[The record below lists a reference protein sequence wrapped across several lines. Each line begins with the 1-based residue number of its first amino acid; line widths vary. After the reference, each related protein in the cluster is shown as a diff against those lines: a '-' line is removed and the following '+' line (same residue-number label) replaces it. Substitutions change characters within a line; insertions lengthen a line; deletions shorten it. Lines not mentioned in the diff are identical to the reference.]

1 MFHLTLM
8 GGSEVRLKE
17 LDNIVVTVMG
27 GTEILVPTIAE
38 KILYLRRL
46 KQEYGSELKSAS
58 RRTNVITLM
67 GATVT
72 KIPTL
77 GREIEELVQLRES
90 GVMSNEELMKLWFE
104 VLEKD
109 DLDIIEYVTI
119 MGGSGEEVPEEDEEI
134 AALER
139 LVLCGLL
146 SPEEF
151 DEVKQILTSENYS
164 GPKSRP
170 IMEKLRSLLFPQQLY
185 SVSSK
190 RNAQPSHLLE

>member
-8 GGSEVRLKE
+8 GGSEIRLKE
-17 LDNIVVTVMG
+17 LDNIVITVMG
-27 GTEILVPTIAE
+27 GTDILVPTLAE
-38 KILYLRRL
+38 KIIYLRRL
-46 KQEYGSELKSAS
+46 KQEYGSELRSAT
-58 RRTNVITLM
+58 RRTNVITLI

-77 GREIEELVQLRES
+77 GREIEELMRLRES
-90 GVMSNEELMKLWFE
+90 GVMSDEELMNLWYE

-109 DLDIIEYVTI
+109 DLDIIEHITI
-119 MGGSGEEVPEEDEEI
+119 MGGSEEEVPGKDEEI

-151 DEVKQILTSENYS
+151 DEIKQILTSKNYS
-164 GPKSRP
+164 GPKSQP
-170 IMEKLRSLLFPQQLY
+170 IMEKLRSLLLPQQLY

-190 RNAQPSHLLE
+190 RNALPSHILE

>member
-1 MFHLTLM
+1 MLHLTLM
-8 GGSEVRLKE
+8 GGSEVKLKE
-17 LDNIVVTVMG
+17 LDNIVVTIMG

-38 KILYLRRL
+38 KILFLKRL
-46 KQEYGSELKSAS
+46 KREHGSELRSAS

-72 KIPTL
+72 KVPTL
-77 GREIEELVQLRES
+77 GREIEELMQLRES
-90 GVMSNEELMKLWFE
+90 GVMSNEELMKLWYE

-119 MGGSGEEVPEEDEEI
+119 MGGSGEEVPDEDEEI

-139 LVLCGLL
+139 LILCGLL

-151 DEVKQILTSENYS
+151 DEVKKILSSENYS
-164 GPKSRP
+164 GPKSLP
-170 IMEKLRSLLFPQQLY
+170 IMEKLRSLLFPQELY

-190 RNAQPSHLLE
+190 RNALPSRLLE

>member
-17 LDNIVVTVMG
+17 QDNIVITLMG
-27 GTEILVPTIAE
+27 GTEILMPTIAE
-38 KILYLRRL
+38 KILYVRRM
-46 KQEYGSELKSAS
+46 KREHGSKLELAT

-72 KIPTL
+72 KVPTL
-77 GREIEELVQLRES
+77 GQEIEELMQLRES
-90 GVMSNEELMKLWFE
+90 GMMSNEELMKLWHE

-109 DLDIIEYVTI
+109 DLDVIEHLTI
-119 MGGSGEEVPEEDEEI
+119 MGGSGEESPDEKEEV

-139 LVLCGLL
+139 LIFIGFL
-146 SPEEF
+146 ST
-151 DEVKQILTSENYS
+151 DEVKELKEMIMNENFSTTKS
-164 GPKSRP
+164 GHVL
-170 IMEKLRSLLFPQQLY
+170 EKIRGLLLPSPLY

-190 RNAQPSHLLE
+190 RNTLPSHVTE